1 VKRHVPSQSVAILDA
16 CVLINLLA
24 SGRAE
29 EILTGTEYKFGI
41 CTVAS
46 SESIYLRA
54 ADSNAPPDEV
64 KLEPLVK
71 SKCLTVYALSG
82 NAEQTLYVDYAGDLD
97 DGEAMTL
104 ALAFSRGFSMATD
117 DRKARRIFLEEIGDA
132 TRLLSTA
139 QILRMWSKSAAL
151 TSGELKKLLLEVSR
165 RGRFSP
171 PSGDPDFS
179 WWSKAVL

>member
-1 VKRHVPSQSVAILDA
+1 MLDA

-24 SGRAE
+24 SGRGL
-29 EILTGTEYKFGI
+29 EILTASEHKFGI
-41 CTVAS
+41 CTVVS

-54 ADSNAPPDEV
+54 PDASAPPEEV
-64 KLEPLVK
+64 KLDPFVK
-71 SKCLTVYALSG
+71 SKCLTIYALSG
-82 NAEQTLYVDYAGDLD
+82 DAEQTLYVDYAADLD

-139 QILRMWSKSAAL
+139 QILRAWSQKASL
-151 TSGELKKLLLEVSR
+151 TAKELKKLLLEVSQ

-171 PSGDPDFS
+171 HSGDPNFS

>member
-1 VKRHVPSQSVAILDA
+1 MKRPVPSHSVAIFDA
-16 CVLINLLA
+16 CVLINLMA

-29 EILTGTEYKFGI
+29 EILTGSEYKFGI
-41 CTVAS
+41 CTVVS
-46 SESIYLRA
+46 SETIYLRA

-64 KLEPLVK
+64 KLDPFMK
-71 SKCLTVYALSG
+71 SKSLTVYGLSG
-82 NAEQTLYVDYAGDLD
+82 DTEQTLYVDYAADLD

-117 DRKARRIFLEEIGDA
+117 DRKARRIFLKEIGDS

-139 QILRMWSKSAAL
+139 QILRAWSKKEGLA
-151 TSGELKKLLLEVSR
+151 SGELKKLLLEVSR

-179 WWSKAVL
+179 WWSKAVI

>member
-1 VKRHVPSQSVAILDA
+1 MKRHVPSHSVAILDA

-29 EILTGTEYKFGI
+29 EILSGSEYKFGI
-41 CTVAS
+41 STVVS
-46 SESIYLRA
+46 HESIYLRA

-64 KLEPLVK
+64 KLDLFVK
-71 SKCLTVYALSG
+71 SKCLTVYQLSG
-82 NAEQTLYVDYAGDLD
+82 DKEQVLYVDYAADLD

-104 ALAFSRGFSMATD
+104 ALALSRGFSMATD
-117 DRKARRIFLEEIGDA
+117 DRKARRIFLEEIGDR

-139 QILRMWSKSAAL
+139 QILRSWSKKAGL

-165 RGRFSP
+165 RGRYSP

>member
-1 VKRHVPSQSVAILDA
+1 MLDA

-29 EILTGTEYKFGI
+29 EILTESEYEFGI
-41 CTVAS
+41 CTVATI
-46 SESIYLRA
+46 ESIYLRA
-54 ADSNAPPDEV
+54 TDSSPTPDEV
-64 KLEPLVK
+64 RLDPLIK
-71 SKCLTVYALSG
+71 SRCLTVYGLSG
-82 NAEQTLYVDYAGDLD
+82 DTEQTLYVDYAADLD

-104 ALAFSRGFSMATD
+104 ALACSRGFAIATD
-117 DRKARRIFLEEIGDA
+117 DRKARRIFLQETGDSA
-132 TRLLSTA
+132 RLLSTA
-139 QILRMWSKSAAL
+139 QILRAWSKKTGL

-171 PSGDPDFS
+171 HSGDPDFS